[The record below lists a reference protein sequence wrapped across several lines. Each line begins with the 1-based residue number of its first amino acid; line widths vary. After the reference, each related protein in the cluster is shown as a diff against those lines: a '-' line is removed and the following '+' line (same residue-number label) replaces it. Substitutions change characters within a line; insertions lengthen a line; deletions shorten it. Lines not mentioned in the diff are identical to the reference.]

1 MVDKLFGQEMAERV
15 GPIWGIDART
25 QELRNMWNA
34 TPQPGLWFHA
44 GSFAQCRI
52 LSKYLALQI
61 QAAELGL
68 RKQ

>member
-68 RKQ
+68 RRH